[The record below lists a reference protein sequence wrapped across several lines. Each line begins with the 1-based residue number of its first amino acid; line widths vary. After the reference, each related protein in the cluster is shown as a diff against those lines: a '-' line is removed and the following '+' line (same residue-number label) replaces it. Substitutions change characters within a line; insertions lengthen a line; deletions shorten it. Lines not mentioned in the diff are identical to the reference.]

1 MRVLHIYKDYFP
13 VLGGIENH
21 IRVLAEAGVTRGHDV
36 TVLATSLDRHT
47 YHTEMNGV
55 NLIKT
60 ARWINVSSAPISPP
74 MFREAHQLG
83 RNADIV
89 HLHFPYPLGELA
101 HLFSRSPAKTIIT
114 YHSDIVRQ
122 KTLRTIYQPFL
133 WHILR
138 KADRLIATSGRY
150 IDTSPY
156 LSQFKS
162 KCRIIPLGTHVE
174 QFTQVDVQRVKELRA
189 RLLGAAPTQLLLLS
203 VGRLRYYKGLDDLI
217 RALPAIPNAHYVIV
231 GGGPLETEWQQLAR
245 TVGVADRIT
254 FAGEVGDVDLSLY
267 YAACDLFVL
276 PANARAEAFGTV
288 IVEAL
293 AAGKPVISTE
303 VGTGTSWVN
312 VDGETGLVVPPH
324 DPAALAAAVNQILT
338 NTELRLRMGRAARVR
353 AESEF
358 TVEQMI
364 DRVYAQYEELL
375 KGQLRRVS

>member
-1 MRVLHIYKDYFP
+1 
-13 VLGGIENH
+13 
-21 IRVLAEAGVTRGHDV
+21 
-36 TVLATSLDRHT
+36 
-47 YHTEMNGV
+47 
-55 NLIKT
+55 
-60 ARWINVSSAPISPP
+60 
-74 MFREAHQLG
+74 MFRAAHQLG
-83 RNADIV
+83 RSADIV

-122 KTLRTIYQPFL
+122 KTLRTVYQPFL
-133 WHILR
+133 WRILR

-174 QFTQVDVQRVKELRA
+174 QFSQVNPQRVTELRA
-189 RLLGAAPTQLLLLS
+189 QLLAAQPDQLLLLS

-217 RALPAIPNAHYVIV
+217 RALPQIPNARYVIV
-231 GGGPLETEWQQLAR
+231 GTGPMEAEWQQLAR
-245 TVGVADRIT
+245 SVGVADRIA
-254 FAGEVGDVDLSLY
+254 FAGEIADAELPLY

-324 DPAALAAAVNQILT
+324 DPAALANAISQVLM
-338 NTELRLRMGRAARVR
+338 NTKLRLRLGRAARTR
-353 AESEF
+353 AEAEF
-358 TVEQMI
+358 TVERMI
-364 DRVYAQYEELL
+364 DRVYAEYEDLL
-375 KGQLRRVS
+375 KH

>member
-1 MRVLHIYKDYFP
+1 MNILHIYKDYYP

-21 IRVLAEAGVTRGHDV
+21 VRVLAEAGVARGHEV
-36 TVLATSLDRHT
+36 TVLVTSLDRHPQR
-47 YHTEMNGV
+47 TELNGV
-55 NLIKT
+55 KLIKT
-60 ARWINVSSAPISPP
+60 SRWINVSSAPISPP
-74 MFREAHQLG
+74 MFFEARQVA
-83 RNADIV
+83 RTADII
-89 HLHFPYPLGELA
+89 HLHFPYPLGEMA
-101 HLFSRSPAKTIIT
+101 RLFSGSTAKTIIT

-122 KTLRTIYQPFL
+122 KTLRTVYQPFL
-133 WHILR
+133 WRILR
-138 KADRLIATSGRY
+138 QADRIIATSGRY

-174 QFTQVDVQRVKELRA
+174 QFSQVNPQRVKELRA
-189 RLLGAAPTQLLLLS
+189 QLLAARPDQSLLLS

-217 RALPAIPNAHYVIV
+217 RALPSIPNARYVIV
-231 GGGPLETEWQQLAR
+231 GTGPMEAAWQQLAR
-245 TVGVADRIT
+245 SVGVADRII
-254 FAGEVGDVDLSLY
+254 FAGEIADADLPVY

-324 DPAALAAAVNQILT
+324 DPAALAVAVNRVLT
-338 NTELRLRMGRAARVR
+338 NTELRLRMGQAARVR
-353 AESEF
+353 AETEF
-358 TVEQMI
+358 TVERMI
-364 DRVYAQYEELL
+364 DRVYAEYE
-375 KGQLRRVS
+375 QVLRP